1 MRNDIEK
8 QEFIDSISG
17 TLEKYKLEPREFGAL
32 YLADVSQAGRT
43 LQGGVAQKE
52 FTTKQLMG
60 ELNEIDKAMF
70 TLGEGTE
77 LARRKVLE
85 QNEKGGLL
93 SATSN
98 FLSTLNKTRIGLMT
112 VQLATTV
119 RNTTNGYLR
128 NYVYALDNLGS
139 AGIEECKA
147 KFTILSK
154 VLYLTMK
161 KLKRQ
166 GS

>member
-1 MRNDIEK
+1 
-8 QEFIDSISG
+8 
-17 TLEKYKLEPREFGAL
+17 
-32 YLADVSQAGRT
+32 
-43 LQGGVAQKE
+43 
-52 FTTKQLMG
+52 MG

-70 TLGEGTE
+70 TLGEGNRNSKKKSFRE
-77 LARRKVLE
+77 
-85 QNEKGGLL
+85 NEKGGLL

-139 AGIEECKA
+139 AVYRGMQGKIYYPLKGAIFNDEKA
-147 KFTILSK
+147 KEAG
-154 VLYLTMK
+154 
-161 KLKRQ
+161 KLAVAWEWQKLRHFCHPLD
-166 GS
+166 